1 MATCRRRPFGSGQ
14 MSRVE
19 SVLEDAPKFV
29 NFKENYIPGIK
40 EILSSTVLSTGINW
54 SANRTLSKTLK
65 DSEREDRFG
74 GSWKCCILLTVGLL
88 VAIVFTVVVAVL
100 SSQTTH
106 QNMRSKGANDQKS
119 SVYQN
124 AAVVTDTEICS
135 TMGKDIL
142 ERGGS
147 AVDAAIT
154 SQLCIGLV
162 NGQSSGLGG
171 GFFMGIY
178 DAANA
183 KFHFIDARE
192 TGPAGANEAYLATKL
207 GCINSTAVP
216 GEVRGL
222 WDAHQK
228 YGKLP
233 WEDLFTPVID
243 LAEKGYR
250 ASAHLEDTLR
260 KMELVKPL
268 SDYDGAWDI
277 YLREDGS
284 RKREG
289 DLVINIALA
298 NTLRAISVNGSD
310 EFYTGATAQ
319 KLIDEVEELGG
330 ILTLRDLSSYSTRSG
345 NALTSPIRDGMM
357 LLAPPSPSGG
367 AVLQF
372 IVNVMSSFNLT
383 REDFQPGPNL
393 VRTYHRFL
401 EASRFG
407 FGLRSRTGDEETPGV
422 QQALDALASIDYA
435 REIAASI
442 PTNRVYSTNS
452 SYYNVMPQI
461 TTTLGGTSHVNVL
474 AANGDA
480 VSSTTSV
487 NYRFGSKIRSASTG
501 IIYNNEMSDFSYDSA
516 SPNYA
521 RPGKRPLSAM
531 CGSIVIDRDGR
542 VQLVEGSA
550 GSKKIITVNA
560 WALDALHLLTTPV
573 EIGIIPT
580 KAGVLTHSKFGS
592 KIRSGSTGIIY
603 NNEMSDFSYDSASPN
618 YARPG
623 KRPLSAM
630 CGSIVIDREGR
641 VQLVEGSAGSKKIIT
656 VNAWVILSTMLGEVP
671 LSQAVDGKLIHA
683 ELRPDIVEIYES
695 GFDQD
700 MIDQLT
706 TLGHDLTEQKTIFAV
721 IQAIMRSDDEI
732 HAYSDPRKGGKPAG
746 Y

>member
-1 MATCRRRPFGSGQ
+1 
-14 MSRVE
+14 
-19 SVLEDAPKFV
+19 
-29 NFKENYIPGIK
+29 
-40 EILSSTVLSTGINW
+40 
-54 SANRTLSKTLK
+54 
-65 DSEREDRFG
+65 
-74 GSWKCCILLTVGLL
+74 
-88 VAIVFTVVVAVL
+88 
-100 SSQTTH
+100 
-106 QNMRSKGANDQKS
+106 MRSKGANDQKS

-171 GFFMGIY
+171 GFFMVIY

-183 KFHFIDARE
+183 TSHFIDARE
-192 TGPAGANEAYLATKL
+192 TAPAGANEAYVASRLAAGSPT
-207 GCINSTAVP
+207 GINSTAVP

-487 NYRFGSKIRSASTG
+487 NYRFGSKIRS
-501 IIYNNEMSDFSYDSA
+501 
-516 SPNYA
+516 
-521 RPGKRPLSAM
+521 
-531 CGSIVIDRDGR
+531 
-542 VQLVEGSA
+542 
-550 GSKKIITVNA
+550 
-560 WALDALHLLTTPV
+560 
-573 EIGIIPT
+573 
-580 KAGVLTHSKFGS
+580 
-592 KIRSGSTGIIY
+592 GSTGIIY